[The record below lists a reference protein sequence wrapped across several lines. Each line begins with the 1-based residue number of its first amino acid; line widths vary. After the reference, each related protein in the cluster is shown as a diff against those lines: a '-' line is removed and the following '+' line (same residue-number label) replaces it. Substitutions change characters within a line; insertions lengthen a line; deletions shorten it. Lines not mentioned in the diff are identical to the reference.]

1 MTDQTSD
8 GFGNRPHPSATFGTV
23 PHDAEGF
30 GNIPHV
36 AETFRTMRNAAE
48 RTEQHTLTVREVARL
63 FEAAG
68 VPRTERSIINWC
80 QPNHQGVARLGAF
93 FDTNERKYFI
103 TPQSVTAAI
112 REEQAK
118 AAASGGAA
126 SPLPPKTSERPP
138 PDSAD
143 TDAVKTLELKLRDLE
158 ITNRAKDYFIDQLK
172 AEREG
177 FQAERQNYVERLIT
191 TSREIGELRSQVF
204 LLGSAPKTGT
214 GEFPNGSEARVT
226 REESGLSA
234 PREVPFRAG
243 NDTENGVTKSQS
255 QTE

>member
-8 GFGNRPHPSATFGTV
+8 GFRNLPHPSATFGTV
-23 PHDAEGF
+23 PQDAEGF

-36 AETFRTMRNAAE
+36 AETFRTTRNAAE

-118 AAASGGAA
+118 AAASGAA
-126 SPLPPKTSERPP
+126 APPPPPKDVPKTSERPVSE
-138 PDSAD
+138 SAD
-143 TDAVKTLELKLRDLE
+143 ADAVKTLELKLRDLE

-177 FQAERQNYVERLIT
+177 FQVERQNYVERLIT

-204 LLGSAPKTGT
+204 LLGSAPKTTT
-214 GEFPNGSEARVT
+214 GEFPNGSEVRVT
-226 REESGLSA
+226 REESGSST
-234 PREVPFRAG
+234 PHEVPFRAG
-243 NDTENGVTKSQS
+243 IDTETG
-255 QTE
+255 

>member
-1 MTDQTSD
+1 
-8 GFGNRPHPSATFGTV
+8 
-23 PHDAEGF
+23 
-30 GNIPHV
+30 
-36 AETFRTMRNAAE
+36 MRNAAE

-63 FEAAG
+63 FEGAG

-93 FDTNERKYFI
+93 FDTNARKYFI
-103 TPQSVTAAI
+103 TPQSVSAAI

-126 SPLPPKTSERPP
+126 SPLPPKTSERPL

-204 LLGSAPKTGT
+204 LLGSAPKTGM

-226 REESGLSA
+226 REDSGPSVLH
-234 PREVPFRAG
+234 EVPFRAEI
-243 NDTENGVTKSQS
+243 DTENGVTNSQHHS
-255 QTE
+255 A